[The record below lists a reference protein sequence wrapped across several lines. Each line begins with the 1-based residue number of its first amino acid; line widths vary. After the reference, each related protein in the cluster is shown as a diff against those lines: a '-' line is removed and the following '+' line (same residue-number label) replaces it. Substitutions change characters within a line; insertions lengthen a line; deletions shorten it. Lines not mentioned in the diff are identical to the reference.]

1 VIVGKTLRNRYR
13 IAQQIGS
20 GGFGITYL
28 AEDEDL
34 PGKPKCVVKHFKPR
48 NLDLAV
54 LPVAKSLFDQEA
66 TVLYKLGQEHD
77 QIPQLFAHFE
87 EDGEF
92 YLVQEFIDGHNLAS
106 EIFKGKQLSE
116 REVFNLLF
124 NILEVLAVVHQ
135 HGVIHRD
142 IKPPNLMRRYR
153 DGKIVLIDFGA
164 VKEISTLAVD
174 ALGQTTVT
182 GVVGSSGYMPDEQA
196 NGKPKLCSDVYA
208 VGMIGIQ
215 ALTGISPSQLSED
228 AETGEI
234 IWRDRTKVSDSLA
247 NVLNT
252 MVKPHFSQRYRSA
265 DEALQGLLMAV
276 ATALPPL
283 PALVAPMPVSL
294 PTSSPEK
301 VSPPSNPPKMQ
312 LSVPSDLLI
321 ADNLASS
328 DSSTGEIAVPSD
340 LPIEMSLP
348 AQLPQ
353 VSSLID
359 IATVIAEQKKPSMLS
374 LPVIVKA
381 SISKLLSQ
389 PIILGIGGLGVAIV
403 AIFVGLNF
411 FKFFLPYRPEI
422 VATKSPLPAIAN
434 PPKTPPIFLPKPQRG
449 QVSLHNGSVIYD
461 GDLVSGKPHGKGKV
475 TAAKYYCIGDFLN
488 GELNGSG
495 FCNYTNGDRYEGEF
509 RNDKFNGKGKIKYA
523 NGSRY
528 EGEFRDDNLNGK
540 GVFVQANGNR
550 ITAIWK
556 DGKQIAD

>member
-1 VIVGKTLRNRYR
+1 MIVGKTLRNRYR
-13 IAQQIGS
+13 IAQQIGN

-34 PGKPKCVVKHFKPR
+34 PGKPPCVVKHFKPI
-48 NLDLAV
+48 NLDRAI
-54 LPVAKSLFDQEA
+54 LPMAKGLFDREA

-92 YLVQEFIDGHNLAS
+92 YLVQEFINGHNLAS
-106 EIFKGKQLSE
+106 EITKGKQLSE

-124 NILEVLAVVHQ
+124 GILEVLAVVHQ

-142 IKPPNLMRRYR
+142 IKPPNLMRRYK

-215 ALTGISPSQLSED
+215 ALTGIPPSQLSED
-228 AETGEI
+228 TETGEI
-234 IWRDRTKVSDSLA
+234 IWRDRTKVSNSLA
-247 NVLNT
+247 DVLNT

-265 DEALQGLLMAV
+265 AEALQGLLMAV
-276 ATALPPL
+276 ATALPPFSD
-283 PALVAPMPVSL
+283 LVVPTPVMSL
-294 PTSSPEK
+294 PTPSSEM
-301 VSPPSNPPKMQ
+301 VSPSDPPTLQ
-312 LSVPSDLLI
+312 LSVPRDLSI

-328 DSSTGEIAVPSD
+328 DSAAVEIAVPSD
-340 LPIEMSLP
+340 LPIVISLL
-348 AQLPQ
+348 AQPPQ
-353 VSSLID
+353 TSNPID
-359 IATVIAEQKKPSMLS
+359 IPTAIAQQEKTSIRS

-381 SISKLLSQ
+381 SIGKLSSQ
-389 PIILGIGGLGVAIV
+389 RIIFGLGGLGVAIA
-403 AIFVGLNF
+403 AIFAGLNF
-411 FKFFLPYRPEI
+411 FKFPFPYRPEI
-422 VATKSPLPAIAN
+422 AATKSPLPAIAN
-434 PPKTPPIFLPKPQRG
+434 PPKTPPIFLPKPERG

-461 GDLVSGKPHGKGKV
+461 GDLVSGKPNGKGKV

-495 FCNYTNGDRYEGEF
+495 FCNYANGDRYEGEF
-509 RNDKFNGKGKIKYA
+509 RNDKFHGKGKIKYA